1 MVNIKLDNELKNL
14 GCLSVCCLNSSTH
27 FLIPVCHFS
36 FFIAL
41 LSLSKECPEK
51 CGIAYDPVCAS
62 NGKTY
67 KNMCRLERENCFAE
81 TKIVELYKGE
91 CLKSEEDE
99 IEEERR

>member
-1 MVNIKLDNELKNL
+1 MNTVILFVCILLAELN
-14 GCLSVCCLNSSTH
+14 
-27 FLIPVCHFS
+27 FAF
-36 FFIAL
+36 

-91 CLKSEEDE
+91 CLKSEEDD
-99 IEEERR
+99 IEEDRRPYGCLRVGRGKYLTC